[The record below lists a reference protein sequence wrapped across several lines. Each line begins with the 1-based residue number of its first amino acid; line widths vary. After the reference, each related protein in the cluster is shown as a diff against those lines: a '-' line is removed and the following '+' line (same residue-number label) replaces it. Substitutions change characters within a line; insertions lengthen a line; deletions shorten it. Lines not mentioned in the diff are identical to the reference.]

1 MERVE
6 GKEGWIEGSGEVR
19 GQTQNT
25 SKDWGK
31 KGRVRRRKKTRTRG
45 RRKATLARG
54 EQEMM

>member
-1 MERVE
+1 VE